1 MVGFI
6 IPIPGKVVD
15 GVYDK
20 GSQFVNSYKKQP
32 VATDLS
38 APRQGSMSEKAPVP
52 APPTRAGSS
61 SGPPAYTSTARQPAQ
76 QPRGRTEDFGPQL
89 LEHVLSSLALLQSL
103 GQITPEAAKRAAA
116 ALGSDYKPS
125 SVAPREAPHA
135 PAAVAPPPVR
145 RQSSTSAPA
154 EKRATAL
161 WDYGQNGDEDDLV
174 FSAGDTII
182 IDEEENENWCRGRT
196 IPKGRSVPLPKKGLF
211 PANYVQRH

>member
-6 IPIPGKVVD
+6 IPIPGKVID

-38 APRQGSMSEKAPVP
+38 ARQGSMDEKTPVP
-52 APPTRAGSS
+52 APPTRKGSTS
-61 SGPPAYTSTARQPAQ
+61 QPPAYTPSSRQPAQ
-76 QPRGRTEDFGPQL
+76 QPRGRSEDFGPQL
-89 LEHVLSSLALLQSL
+89 LDHVLSSLALLQSL

-116 ALGSDYKPS
+116 ALGSDYDPH
-125 SVAPREAPHA
+125 SVTLRETPRA
-135 PAAVAPPPVR
+135 PAASAVAPPPAR
-145 RQSSTSAPA
+145 RQNSASA

-196 IPKGRSVPLPKKGLF
+196 IPKGRTVPLPKKGLF